1 MGKLLSR
8 LIPIS
13 SAASAL
19 SRVATYRIPSQSHP
33 FHNNNNNNYFHLII
47 SRGSVLDFTH
57 KNPKESA
64 IVNAANQACLGGGGV
79 DGAISA
85 AGGRNLLEDR
95 QALPEVCVLVMLVV
109 I

>member
-1 MGKLLSR
+1 MCMWSSMGKLLSR

-19 SRVATYRIPSQSHP
+19 SRVATYQIPSQSHP
-33 FHNNNNNNYFHLII
+33 FHLII
-47 SRGSVLDFTH
+47 SHGIDFTP
-57 KNPKESA
+57 KNPKETA

-95 QALPEVCVLVMLVV
+95 QALPEVCV
-109 I
+109 